1 MRKFCNISIE
11 NLILGN
17 YFSYLND
24 TILKISKKVYIL
36 DDGTNFLDTDHKNKA
51 KNSKDFFFSFYEKSF
66 FPKNKYQK
74 NNFSFLKSKYK
85 TKKKYSNN
93 ILVMGKP
100 WVELGYLNDYQYD
113 LILKNLPKIF
123 KSKSFIYYPHPRE
136 KPERIKKFKFLKI
149 LKPKIPIEIYILEM
163 NKYPKNI
170 ISFNS
175 SAAIPLK
182 NFNKKLFISNIDIT
196 FKKGVMTEV
205 WKKFYLREN
214 EIAKYFKKFSI
225 KTKKIRLNY

>member
-1 MRKFCNISIE
+1 
-11 NLILGN
+11 
-17 YFSYLND
+17 
-24 TILKISKKVYIL
+24 
-36 DDGTNFLDTDHKNKA
+36 
-51 KNSKDFFFSFYEKSF
+51 
-66 FPKNKYQK
+66 
-74 NNFSFLKSKYK
+74 
-85 TKKKYSNN
+85 
-93 ILVMGKP
+93 MGKP

-136 KPERIKKFKFLKI
+136 TRKNKKFKFLKI

-196 FKKGVMTEV
+196 FKKV
-205 WKKFYLREN
+205 
-214 EIAKYFKKFSI
+214 
-225 KTKKIRLNY
+225 